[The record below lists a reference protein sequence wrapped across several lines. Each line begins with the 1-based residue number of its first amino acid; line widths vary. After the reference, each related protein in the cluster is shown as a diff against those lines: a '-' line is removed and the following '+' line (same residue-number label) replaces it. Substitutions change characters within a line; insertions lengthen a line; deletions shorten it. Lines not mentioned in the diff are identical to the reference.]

1 MIKVQALTKSYGE
14 HIAVDHL
21 SFEVQ
26 RGEIL
31 GFLGPNGAGKSTTM
45 KMLTCFLAPTS
56 GSVQVGGYAADKE
69 PEAIK
74 NMVGYLPE
82 TSPSYADMTVYEF
95 LDFIAEIRG
104 FSGEIAR
111 QKIESVIAKCFLE
124 KVRAQTIDTLSK
136 GYRQRVGFAQAILH
150 DPPVLI
156 LDEPTDGLD
165 PNQKH
170 EVRQLIRNMG
180 QDKCIILSTHI
191 LEEVEE
197 LCSRIIII
205 NNGRIVA
212 DGSPDEIRAKSESM
226 NTIEI
231 SLHQIKAEE
240 VLPKL
245 RAVAGVEKVEALPG
259 AGESISSFLIL
270 PKDRQNVLGPV
281 AELARRENWV
291 LETLNLHRGRLDE
304 VFRQLTTE
312 VVR

>member
-1 MIKVQALTKSYGE
+1 MIKVQALTKSYGD

-56 GSVQVGGYAADKE
+56 GSIQVGGYAAEKE

-95 LDFIAEIRG
+95 LEFIAEIRG

-111 QKIESVIAKCFLE
+111 QKIESVIEKCFLE

-170 EVRQLIRNMG
+170 EVRHLIRNMG

-226 NTIEI
+226 NAIEI
-231 SLHQIKAEE
+231 SLHQIRAEE

-245 RAVAGVEKVEALPG
+245 RAVAGVERVDVLPG
-259 AGESISSFLIL
+259 GGDSISSFLIL
-270 PKDRQNVLGPV
+270 PRERQNVLGPV